1 MSGEAQVVLA
11 IVGVLV
17 GGGFATLLYTLTQ
30 AILKTQSQQGSQQT
44 QWSAIIEQKDHQL
57 QMTITEKDRQ
67 ITRLEAI
74 IALRDERIEALERR
88 ISEVEARATRA
99 EFKVEQ
105 LQQRI
110 ETHE

>member
-30 AILKTQSQQGSQQT
+30 AILRTQQQTGSQQT
-44 QWSAIIEQKDHQL
+44 GWQAIIDQKDKQL
-57 QMTITEKDRQ
+57 QATITEKDRQ

-74 IALRDERIEALERR
+74 IAIRDERIEALERR
-88 ISEVEARATRA
+88 VSEVETRA
-99 EFKVEQ
+99 SRAEVKVEL

-110 ETHE
+110 APDE